1 MLIGIDVGGTFTD
14 AVVIQD
20 GHILASGKERTTK
33 EQLMYGILAALDRV
47 MHVVIPDQ
55 VERVTLST
63 TVVTNTIVS
72 RKEAPVDLYVVTG
85 PGMNVDHSFPVA
97 PIYVNGYTDH
107 RGIVVEPSAV
117 NLLCFTAQQTTGR
130 GGMSLMVIMRA

>member
-85 PGMNVDHSFPVA
+85 PGMNVDHSF
-97 PIYVNGYTDH
+97 
-107 RGIVVEPSAV
+107 R
-117 NLLCFTAQQTTGR
+117 
-130 GGMSLMVIMRA
+130 